1 MRYLFAGVLALGL
14 SASVALAET
23 IEDVIGQQLSA
34 FNERDMPKAFGYAS
48 PMIKRLF
55 GNPGNFG
62 SMVSRGYPMV
72 WDNSDVRFL
81 DAREAGGSQFQK
93 VMVRDASGGLHVLE
107 YKMIPVQDGWQID
120 GVQLMPAPDVGA

>member
-14 SASVALAET
+14 RASAGLAET

-34 FNERDMPKAFGYAS
+34 FNERDIPKAFEFAS

-55 GNPGNFG
+55 GNARNFG
-62 SMVSRGYPMV
+62 SMVSRAYPMV

-81 DAREAGGSQFQK
+81 DAREADGAQFQK
-93 VMVRDASGGLHVLE
+93 VLVKDADGGLHVLE
-107 YKMIPVQDGWQID
+107 YKMIPVHDGWQID
-120 GVQLMPAPDVGA
+120 GVQLMPAPEVGA